1 MSDSGEDQPTDT
13 PGSGDQPQEDTDVT
27 HEGRPDLRPE
37 AAPPAPDP
45 EGS

>member
-1 MSDSGEDQPTDT
+1 VTTTGEDQPTDT
-13 PGSGDQPQEDTDVT
+13 PGSGDQPQEDKDVG
-27 HEGRPDLRPE
+27 HEDRPDLRPE